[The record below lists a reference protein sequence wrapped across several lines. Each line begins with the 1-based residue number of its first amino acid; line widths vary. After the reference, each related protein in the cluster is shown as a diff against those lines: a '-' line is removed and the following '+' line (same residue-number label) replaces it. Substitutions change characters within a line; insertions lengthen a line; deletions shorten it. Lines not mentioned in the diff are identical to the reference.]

1 MKQKDFMNQV
11 EKMQENYHQH
21 KYISVSI
28 GSVWS
33 DSNTSIHQ
41 LIEKAD
47 SKMYQEKRIY
57 YKKMNDSRK

>member
-1 MKQKDFMNQV
+1 
-11 EKMQENYHQH
+11 MQENYHQH

-47 SKMYQEKRIY
+47 SKMYQEKKNIL
-57 YKKMNDSRK
+57 